1 MRSSDNITQEIM
13 SVNTDTTGDRRRI
26 RQVHSFFTRHLLEIT
41 RNRTALFWSFGFPTL
56 FYLMTI
62 TVFIDLD
69 QVPSA
74 VEPAVM
80 GIVAIGYG
88 VFGAVIVCLN
98 AFGQQLADD
107 IEQRRYSAFRAL
119 PLSPS
124 ADFIGRSCAS
134 ILMAAIAFCFVL
146 VVSVLTGASY
156 SLSSLS
162 ALPIVVGAFLLSSLI
177 WIVLA
182 LFIAVIAT
190 NGQYVNIISLSIAL
204 ISYFGT
210 GFNGT
215 APSSFAG
222 DLSLLN
228 YLPNSL
234 ATRVLSYHMVEIDP
248 EPADGAPWEA
258 AGMVPPEMPVGPD
271 YLGLLALYAV
281 VFLTAGLLAM
291 RYSMYKRGAWE

>member
-1 MRSSDNITQEIM
+1 M
-13 SVNTDTTGDRRRI
+13 STNSNTTNNRRQI
-26 RQVHSFFTRHLLEIT
+26 RQIYAFFIRHLREIT
-41 RNRTALFWSFGFPTL
+41 RNRTALFWSFGFPTI

-69 QVPSA
+69 QIPSE

-88 VFGAVIVCLN
+88 IFGAVIVCLN
-98 AFGQQLADD
+98 AFGQQFADD
-107 IEQRRYSAFRAL
+107 IDQQRYSAFRAL

-124 ADFIGRSCAS
+124 ADLVGRSSAS

-146 VVSVLTGASY
+146 AVSVLTGASY
-156 SLSSLS
+156 SLSSIS
-162 ALPIVVGAFLLSSLI
+162 SLPVIIGAFLLSSLI

-190 NGQYVNIISLSIAL
+190 DGQYVNIISLSIAL

-215 APSSFAG
+215 APGSFAG
-222 DLSLLN
+222 DLTLLN

-234 ATRVLSYHMVEIDP
+234 ATRLMSYHMVEIDS
-248 EPADGAPWEA
+248 ELADGAPWEA
-258 AGMVPPEMPVGPD
+258 AGMVPPEMPVGPE
-271 YLGLLALYAV
+271 YLGLLLLYAV
-281 VFLTAGLLAM
+281 AFLVAGLLAM

>member
-1 MRSSDNITQEIM
+1 M
-13 SVNTDTTGDRRRI
+13 STNANTTENRRRI
-26 RQVHSFFTRHLLEIT
+26 RQIHAFFIRHLRELT
-41 RNRTALFWSFGFPTL
+41 RDRTALFWSFGFPTI

-69 QVPSA
+69 QIPSE

-88 VFGAVIVCLN
+88 IFGAVIVCLN
-98 AFGQQLADD
+98 AFGQQFADD
-107 IEQRRYSAFRAL
+107 IDQRRYSSFRAL

-124 ADFIGRSCAS
+124 ADLVGRSSAS

-146 VVSVLTGASY
+146 AVSVLTGASY
-156 SLSSLS
+156 SLASISSL
-162 ALPIVVGAFLLSSLI
+162 PVVIGAFLLSSLI

-190 NGQYVNIISLSIAL
+190 NGQYVSIISLSIAL

-215 APSSFAG
+215 TPGSFAG
-222 DLSLLN
+222 DLALLN

-234 ATRVLSYHMVEIDP
+234 ATRLMSYHMVEIDP
-248 EPADGAPWEA
+248 ELADGAPWEA
-258 AGMVPPEMPVGPD
+258 AGMVPPEMPVGPE
-271 YLGLLALYAV
+271 YLGLLLVYAV
-281 VFLTAGLLAM
+281 VFLVAGLLAM

>member
-1 MRSSDNITQEIM
+1 M
-13 SVNTDTTGDRRRI
+13 STNANTTENRRRI
-26 RQVHSFFTRHLLEIT
+26 RQIHAFFTRHLRELT
-41 RNRTALFWSFGFPTL
+41 RDRTALFWSFGFPTI

-69 QVPSA
+69 QIPSE

-88 VFGAVIVCLN
+88 IFGAVIVCLN
-98 AFGQQLADD
+98 AFGQQFADD
-107 IEQRRYSAFRAL
+107 IDQQRYSSFRAL

-124 ADFIGRSCAS
+124 ADLVGRSSAS

-146 VVSVLTGASY
+146 AVSVLTGASY
-156 SLSSLS
+156 SLSSIS
-162 ALPIVVGAFLLSSLI
+162 SLPVVIGAFLLSSLI

-190 NGQYVNIISLSIAL
+190 NGQYVSIISLSIAL
-204 ISYFGT
+204 VSYFGT

-215 APSSFAG
+215 TPGSFAG
-222 DLSLLN
+222 DLALLN

-234 ATRVLSYHMVEIDP
+234 ATRLMSYHMVEIDP
-248 EPADGAPWEA
+248 ELADGAPWEA
-258 AGMVPPEMPVGPD
+258 AGMVPPEMPVGPE
-271 YLGLLALYAV
+271 YLGLLLVYAV
-281 VFLTAGLLAM
+281 VFLAAGLLAM

>member
-1 MRSSDNITQEIM
+1 MRD
-13 SVNTDTTGDRRRI
+13 
-26 RQVHSFFTRHLLEIT
+26 
-41 RNRTALFWSFGFPTL
+41 RTALFWSFGFPTI

-69 QVPSA
+69 QVPSE

-88 VFGAVIVCLN
+88 IFGAVIVCLN
-98 AFGQQLADD
+98 AFGQQFADD
-107 IEQRRYSAFRAL
+107 IDQRRYSAFRAL

-124 ADFIGRSCAS
+124 ADLIGRSSAS

-146 VVSVLTGASY
+146 AVSVVTGASY
-156 SLSSLS
+156 SLSSIS
-162 ALPIVVGAFLLSSLI
+162 SLPVIVGAFLLSSLI

-190 NGQYVNIISLSIAL
+190 NSRYVSIISLSIAL

-215 APSSFAG
+215 SPGSFAG
-222 DLSLLN
+222 DLALLN

-234 ATRVLSYHMVEIDP
+234 ATRLMSYHLVEIDP
-248 EPADGAPWEA
+248 ELADGAPWEA
-258 AGMVPPEMPVGPD
+258 AAMVPPKMPVGSE
-271 YLGLLALYAV
+271 YLGLLLVYAV
-281 VFLTAGLLAM
+281 VFLVAGLLAM